1 MSVLDLFIIS
11 GLLAAGL
18 GGYRLGF
25 LSRILS
31 WAGLGLG
38 VLVGNRF
45 LPALGKA
52 LKNSD
57 PMVSLLAVTLFL
69 VLVSLLGQA
78 LGLAIGKAVHKTL
91 PVAVGLRQGDR
102 FAGATVGILGVLVM
116 VWLLSP
122 AIARV
127 PGWPS
132 KAAKES
138 AIARGVEAIAP
149 DPPDTSR
156 ALRRFIDRSGF
167 PTVFDDLRASPT
179 PGPPPA
185 NGLPVEI
192 HERVARSTVKV
203 QGAACDRLQEGSGF
217 AAAQD
222 LVVTNA
228 HVVAGDTAVEVETQ
242 DGRTLE
248 ATVVVFDEKK
258 DLAVLRIPNLGL
270 APLPIGHAEEGE
282 AGAVYG
288 HPGGGPLRASPA
300 SVHARITATGRD
312 IYDRQKTQR
321 DVYVLASKL
330 EKGDSGGAFIDMQG
344 TVAGVA
350 FAIAFDEPN
359 TAYAVTDKELRPVVA
374 LAGRRPVSTG
384 NCLG

>member
-1 MSVLDLFIIS
+1 MSVLDLFIVS

-18 GGYRLGF
+18 AGYRLGF

-38 VLVGNRF
+38 VFVGNRF
-45 LPALGKA
+45 LPSLGRL
-52 LKNSD
+52 LKNTD
-57 PMVSLLAVTLFL
+57 PMVTLLAVTLFL

-78 LGLAIGKAVHKTL
+78 LGLAVGKAVHATL
-91 PVAVGLRQGDR
+91 PVGVGLRQGDR
-102 FAGATVGILGVLVM
+102 FAGAAVGLLGVLIM

-138 AIARGVEAIAP
+138 AFARGVEAVAP

-167 PTVFDDLRASPT
+167 PTVFDDLRASPE

-185 NGLPVEI
+185 NGLPVEL
-192 HERVARSTVKV
+192 HERIARSTVKV
-203 QGAACDRLQEGSGF
+203 QGAACERLQQGSGF
-217 AAAQD
+217 AVGVD

-228 HVVAGDTAVEVETQ
+228 HVVAGDRAVEVETL

-248 ATVVVFDEKK
+248 ATVVVFDERR
-258 DLAVLRIPNLGL
+258 DLAVLRVRKLGL
-270 APLPIGHAEEGE
+270 VPLPIGEAEKGE
-282 AGAVYG
+282 SGAVYG

-300 SVHARITATGRD
+300 SVHDRITATGRD

-321 DVYVLASKL
+321 DVYVLAAKL

-359 TAYAVTDKELRPVVA
+359 TAYAVTDKELRPA
-374 LAGRRPVSTG
+374 LASAGQRPVSTG
-384 NCLG
+384 DCVG